1 MWNLKRKGGESMPT
15 ITLRLELHKPT
26 KVKQEMYERMTELN
40 TEFANWLLHH
50 PELNKATSKIFK
62 DFSSQKFP
70 SAIVNQTIREV
81 KSQKKN
87 QKAKTFRKL
96 WCCFNNQ
103 NLKIEKKGDF
113 YTVAFPT
120 LEKKIGVPVVARPYQ
135 QVWLNRIINGTAKQG
150 AAKLYKKKK
159 KWYLDIPITFE
170 VEQRKETKVMGID
183 LGLRYIAVASV
194 GTKSLFFKG
203 NPCAFIRRRYTALR
217 RKLGKVKKLDAI
229 RKIGNKESRWM
240 KDMNHKISRQII
252 NFAIANGVGLIRMED
267 LSEIRN
273 HQKSKKPDPGRNL
286 HNWTFYQLQ
295 EMIRYKAEMAGVR
308 FELVNPKYTSIT
320 CKCGYRDKANR
331 NGIHFK
337 CKKCGYTI
345 HADLNGAINIA
356 KVISGLSA

>member
-1 MWNLKRKGGESMPT
+1 MPT

-26 KVKQEMYERMTELN
+26 KVKQEMYERMTRIN
-40 TEFANWLLHH
+40 TEFANWLLNH
-50 PELNKATSKIFK
+50 PELKKATSKIFK
-62 DFSSQKFP
+62 EFSDEKFP
-70 SAIVNQTIREV
+70 SAIVNQTIRDV
-81 KSQKKN
+81 KAQKKH
-87 QKAKTFRKL
+87 QKAQKFRKM
-96 WCCFNNQ
+96 WCSFNNQ
-103 NLKIEKKGDF
+103 NFKVEKPGDL
-113 YTVAFPT
+113 YMVSFPT
-120 LEKKIGVPVVARPYQ
+120 PEKRVGVPVVTREYQ
-135 QVWLNRIINGTAKQG
+135 QKWLDRIIDGTAKQG
-150 AAKLYKKKK
+150 TAKLYKKKK
-159 KWYLDIPITFE
+159 KWYLAIPITFE

-203 NPCAFIRRRYTALR
+203 NQCAFIRRRYTALR
-217 RKLGKVKKLDAI
+217 RKLGKAKKLDAI
-229 RKIGNKESRWM
+229 RKMGNKESRWM

-267 LSEIRN
+267 LTEIRN
-273 HQKSKKPDPGRNL
+273 QRKSKKSDPGRNL

-295 EMIRYKAEMAGVR
+295 EMIRYKAEMTGVR
-308 FELVNPKYTSIT
+308 FELVNPKYISIT

-356 KVISGLSA
+356 KAISGLSA